1 MNSRKNSVYLA
12 WVLGSLCAV
21 FACGI
26 LALGIGPAWLS
37 PAEVIRALAG
47 GGEEVSRTIVL
58 DIRLPR
64 IVLAALVGCAL
75 GISGAAMQGLFRN
88 PMADP
93 YIVGISPGA
102 ALGAVLA
109 TVLGLSASFV
119 GLSAVPL
126 AAFVGGLGA
135 AVAVVMLARRGGRFP
150 VADLLL
156 VGLAVGAFA
165 GAAYSF
171 LILTL
176 DDGRIASVLFW
187 LLGSFAPSDWGRVLA
202 ALPYLLVAAA
212 GLLLLARDLDV
223 FSLGEEEAGYLG
235 LRVERLKMACIA
247 LAALAASAAVAV
259 SGVIGF
265 VGLIVPHVARL
276 LVGPRHVLLL
286 PVSGLWGAA
295 FLILAD
301 AAARSIL
308 SSSEIPVGVI
318 TALCGAPFFLYL
330 LRRGRKHGF

>member
-1 MNSRKNSVYLA
+1 MKDRKNSVYLV

-21 FACGI
+21 AIAGI
-26 LALGIGPAWLS
+26 FALGIGPAWLS
-37 PAEVIRALAG
+37 PVEVVRSLFG
-47 GGEEVSRTIVL
+47 GGKEVSRTIVL

-75 GISGAAMQGLFRN
+75 GVSGAAMQGLFRN

-109 TVLGLSASFV
+109 TVLGLSASFA

-126 AAFVGGLGA
+126 AAFAGGLGA
-135 AVAVVMLARRGGRFP
+135 ALAVVLLARRGGRFP
-150 VADLLL
+150 VTDLLL

-165 GAAYSF
+165 GALYSF
-171 LILTL
+171 FILTL

-187 LLGSFAPSDWGRVLA
+187 LLGSFAPSDWGHVLA
-202 ALPYLLVAAA
+202 VLPYLLFAVT
-212 GLLLLARDLDV
+212 GLMFMARDLDV

-235 LRVERLKMACIA
+235 LRVERLKMLCVAF
-247 LAALAASAAVAV
+247 AALAASAAVSV

-276 LVGPRHVLLL
+276 LVGPRHILLL

-295 FLILAD
+295 FLTLAD
-301 AAARSIL
+301 AAARSIM
-308 SSSEIPVGVI
+308 SSSEIPVGIV

-330 LRRGRKHGF
+330 LRRSRKHG